1 MTAEEIK
8 ALLLSGEEDGA
19 DRASIY
25 DQVVS
30 DITETAKTHE
40 ETSGKLAE
48 ANTKIEDLNKQLSK
62 LTETN
67 LKLLDKIK
75 YVTSNDE
82 GSNDDDPEEPE
93 IEIADL
99 TSWYEED

>member
-8 ALLLSGEEDGA
+8 TLLLSGEEDGA

-30 DITETAKTHE
+30 DITETTKTHE

-48 ANTKIEDLNKQLSK
+48 ANSRIEDLNKQLSK

-75 YVTSNDE
+75 YVTTNDE
-82 GSNDDDPEEPE
+82 GGDDGSDDEPE
-93 IEIADL
+93 VEIADL
-99 TSWYEED
+99 NTWYEED

>member
-1 MTAEEIK
+1 MTPEEIK

-25 DQVVS
+25 DKVVS
-30 DITETAKTHE
+30 DISETAKKYTDLDAKIKE
-40 ETSGKLAE
+40 YEDKIQGLNDKL
-48 ANTKIEDLNKQLSK
+48 TG

-75 YVTSNDE
+75 YTSTDEGGDE
-82 GSNDDDPEEPE
+82 GSNDEPE
-93 IEIADL
+93 VEIADL